1 MYRIEEQAMAKN
13 RFNPKPLSELAPK
26 WSDKLTNYVEK
37 SQDINALQSPL
48 EEALGPILSKKC
60 RVANYAQGTLFIEA
74 ASATLATRLGYLKM
88 EILSAFRQSGLH
100 DCGQIKI
107 TSNPEAQQ
115 RLQKELKQTPQKTPE
130 KPGLSQETANQLSQL
145 AEAAPPGLKEKL
157 LKLASHRREKK

>member
-1 MYRIEEQAMAKN
+1 MAKN

-37 SQDINALQSPL
+37 SQDINALQAPL
-48 EEALGPILSKKC
+48 EQALGPILSKKC
-60 RVANYAQGTLFIEA
+60 RVANYSQGTLFIEA

-107 TSNPEAQQ
+107 TSNPEVQQ
-115 RLQKELKQTPQKTPE
+115 RLQTVIKQAPSPTSN
-130 KPGLSQETANQLSQL
+130 KPGLSEETAAQLSQL
-145 AEAAPPGLKEKL
+145 AEGAPPGLKEKL
-157 LKLASHRREKK
+157 LKLASHLRKNK

>member
-1 MYRIEEQAMAKN
+1 MAKN

-26 WSDKLTNYVEK
+26 WSDKLSNYVEK
-37 SQDINALQSPL
+37 AQDINSLQGPL
-48 EEALGPILSKKC
+48 EQALGPILSKKC
-60 RVANYAQGTLFIEA
+60 RVANYSDGTLFIEA

-115 RLQKELKQTPQKTPE
+115 RLQQPTQNTVSAKRRD
-130 KPGLSQETANQLSQL
+130 GLSQATASQLSQL
-145 AEAAPPGLKEKL
+145 AENAPPGLKEKL
-157 LKLASHRREKK
+157 LKLASHNRDKKS